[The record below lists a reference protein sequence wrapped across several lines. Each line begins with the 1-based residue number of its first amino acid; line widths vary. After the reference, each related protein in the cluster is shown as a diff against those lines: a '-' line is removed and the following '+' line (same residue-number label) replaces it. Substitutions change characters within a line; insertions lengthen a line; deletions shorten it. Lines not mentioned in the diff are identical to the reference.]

1 MTFQRYALP
10 VARDVAE
17 QTMFDLVPL
26 AGSGR
31 IVAQLDLQTCF
42 ICELLQGPSPES
54 SSRAVAAPA
63 VGRNQQ
69 SLGCRVSLLPHPLPP
84 PINRRNGKL
93 GRIVTDTDRNA
104 RFVQS
109 NVVNAVKNR
118 LAEFPIWK
126 VVGCDFRGLALWTV
140 SLPSVF
146 RVSQRFFLLRV
157 DRDRWLPRSQK
168 RANSLVD
175 VFELGVAVRMLLAFN
190 RLAVGLQTVTL
201 RAKQLPDFRTAYLV
215 PLPRQFASKCVRTL
229 TSPTKRRTR
238 IATRTRLN
246 QRFQRLN
253 QLWLFDFTGSATT
266 ARTSLSIPRRCF
278 GIIKLFNPR
287 TDCSVRD
294 AGSFRSGPR
303 KWDSSVS
310 VNPEVF

>member
-26 AGSGR
+26 ASAGR

-69 SLGCRVSLLPHPLPP
+69 SLGRRVPLLSHPLPP

-93 GRIVTDTDRNA
+93 GGIVTDTDRNA

-109 NVVNAVKNR
+109 NVVNAVRNR

-126 VVGCDFRGLALWTV
+126 VVGCDFRELALWTV

-146 RVSQRFFLLRV
+146 HVSQRFFLLGV

-201 RAKQLPDFRTAYLV
+201 RAKQLPDFRTADLV
-215 PLPRQFASKCVRTL
+215 SLPHQFASKCARTL
-229 TSPTKRRTR
+229 TSPTKR
-238 IATRTRLN
+238 
-246 QRFQRLN
+246 
-253 QLWLFDFTGSATT
+253 
-266 ARTSLSIPRRCF
+266 
-278 GIIKLFNPR
+278 
-287 TDCSVRD
+287 
-294 AGSFRSGPR
+294 
-303 KWDSSVS
+303 
-310 VNPEVF
+310 